1 MTGKMKVTTVS
12 LTKKRKPAVAKK
24 MREKKD
30 NWGERSK
37 RARVC
42 CSGSESLGVSFFFA
56 QWNCRQETTQA
67 VSNHQFRH
75 HNNP

>member
-30 NWGERSK
+30 NWGEK
-37 RARVC
+37 KQE
-42 CSGSESLGVSFFFA
+42 GKSLLL
-56 QWNCRQETTQA
+56 RQ
-67 VSNHQFRH
+67 
-75 HNNP
+75 